1 MESFIHGQL
10 IKAKLTAS
18 PLVAQQLRILP
29 PINMGIKGL
38 TKLLT
43 DHAPGCILERP
54 FESYSGRKVAI
65 DASMSIYQFLI
76 VVGRKGTT
84 MLTNEA
90 GEVTSHLQG
99 MFTRTIRLLE
109 AGIKPLYIF
118 DGSPPELKKKELT
131 KRALRRDIAV
141 ADLSAAL
148 KNGHNCEI
156 EKYSKR
162 TVKVTRQQNEDCRR
176 LLQLMG
182 VPSIQAPGEAEAE
195 CAARCK
201 SGKVYAV
208 SSEDMDSLTFGA
220 PKLLRNLLMPASRK
234 LSVLEFN
241 LSMVLDHLSLS
252 LDQFIDVCILCGC
265 DYCETI
271 KGEDL

>member
-1 MESFIHGQL
+1 MAQPVLVLPDLSKPFEVHCDASGDCLGAVLLQEGHVVAYESRRLHSNEQSLGIYEKELLAVMHALNTWKHYLLGMPFIIQMDHQSL
-10 IKAKLTAS
+10 KYFMSQTKISDK
-18 PLVAQQLRILP
+18 QLRRRIQRDLS
-29 PINMGIKGL
+29 
-38 TKLLT
+38 T
-43 DHAPGCILERP
+43 
-54 FESYSGRKVAI
+54 F
-65 DASMSIYQFLI
+65 QI

-131 KRALRRDIAV
+131 KRSLRRDTAV

-182 VPSIQAPGEAEAE
+182 VPSIQFMRSFLDIRVPEE
-195 CAARCK
+195 
-201 SGKVYAV
+201 
-208 SSEDMDSLTFGA
+208 
-220 PKLLRNLLMPASRK
+220 KLLMHGSFLPL
-234 LSVLEFN
+234 
-241 LSMVLDHLSLS
+241 
-252 LDQFIDVCILCGC
+252 
-265 DYCETI
+265 
-271 KGEDL
+271 